1 MAQIGHTEVTQHI
14 SKKYGHRLV
23 TNAMRYKEEKEG
35 YKSDI

>member
-23 TNAMRYKEEKEG
+23 TNIMRDKERK
-35 YKSDI
+35 KS